1 MVMARRCGANR
12 RHMPAELLPHTAD
25 DAGAQVTLPVDGMTC
40 AACQSHVQR
49 ALRTTP
55 GVNDATVNLMMH
67 SATISYDPRVLTPQA
82 LVEAINETG
91 YQSRLPE
98 PGVDALAEDDARE
111 RSQRAEYHAL
121 LRKSLAGM
129 GAGIAAM
136 VLSMPLMGGGAHGAH
151 GSSDPLQRWVMD
163 AFDPALRAAWPAL
176 YRLDPQILGW
186 LLLAMTVVVMSW
198 AGRHFY
204 VRAWNA
210 LSHRTAD
217 MNVLV
222 AVGTGAAFLYS
233 VTATVAPR
241 VFTDSGASA
250 DVYYEAIIFILS
262 LLLLGNAL
270 EARAK
275 THTMSALRQ
284 LARLQPS
291 TARVRRGDA
300 EVDVPISDVR
310 SGDLVVVRAGER
322 FPVDGR
328 VLNGTGAVDESMLTG
343 ESVPVDKSAGDRV
356 VGATINTS
364 GAFEIQATTVGA
376 QSVLAQV
383 MRLMREAQ
391 ASQAPIQ
398 RLADRIS
405 AVFVPIVIGIAAVT
419 FGVWWFSL
427 ETPSVVRALLPSVA
441 VLIIACPCAMG
452 LAVPTAVMV
461 ATGRGAAAGLLIKG
475 GEPLERLATI
485 DTVVFDKTGTLT
497 LGEPRVIDALPLPG
511 TDPATL
517 LALAAA
523 VERRS
528 EHPLAAAI
536 VRHADEQALP
546 PRAASLFSSVP
557 GRGARATVGLRH
569 VTVGSAAFLRD
580 EGIDAAHLTGLADDA
595 AGRGLT
601 PVLVAIDRRP
611 AGVIALADT
620 LRPNAAAVVQ
630 RLGRLGIRVVMLS
643 GDRAATA
650 AAIGRGAGITEVIAE
665 VLPAGKVA
673 AVKRL
678 QAEGRQ
684 VAMVGDG
691 INDAPALAQADIGM
705 AMASGTDLASDA
717 ADVTLMR
724 SDLGS
729 VPDAIVLARATMR
742 TMKQNLFWALAYN
755 VVGIPVAAGVLY
767 PAFGIL
773 LSPIIASAAMA
784 FSSVS
789 VVSNSLRL
797 RRA

>member
-1 MVMARRCGANR
+1 
-12 RHMPAELLPHTAD
+12 MPAETPHAPVPS
-25 DAGAQVTLPVDGMTC
+25 AQVTLPVEGMTC

-55 GVNDATVNLMMH
+55 GVNEATVNLMMH
-67 SATISYDPRVLTPQA
+67 SATIAYDPRVLSPQA
-82 LVEAINETG
+82 LVDAINDTG
-91 YQSRLPE
+91 YESRLPAPE
-98 PGVDALAEDDARE
+98 VDAVAEDEARE
-111 RSQRAEYHAL
+111 QRQRAEYHAL
-121 LRKSLAGM
+121 LRKSLISM
-129 GAGIAAM
+129 GAGLVAM
-136 VLSMPLMGGGAHGAH
+136 VLSMPLMAGGTHGTH
-151 GSSDPLQRWVMD
+151 GSSDPLQRWVMSTL
-163 AFDPALRAAWPAL
+163 DPALRAAWPAI
-176 YRLDPQILGW
+176 YRLDVR
-186 LLLAMTVVVMSW
+186 LLAWVLLVLTVVVMTW

-204 VRAWNA
+204 VRAWKA
-210 LSHRTAD
+210 LAHRTAD

-241 VFTDSGASA
+241 LFTDSGASA

-275 THTMSALRQ
+275 TRTMSALRQ
-284 LARLQPS
+284 LARLQPA
-291 TARVRRGDA
+291 TARVRRGEA
-300 EVDVPISDVR
+300 EVDVPIQDVR
-310 SGDLVVVRAGER
+310 SGEIVIVRPGER

-328 VLNGTGAVDESMLTG
+328 VLSGAGAVDESMLTG
-343 ESVPVDKSAGDRV
+343 ESVPVDKATGDRV
-356 VGATINTS
+356 VGATINRS
-364 GAFEIQATTVGA
+364 GAFEVQATTVGA

-383 MRLMREAQ
+383 MRLMRAAQ

-405 AVFVPIVIGIAAVT
+405 AVFVPIVIGIALVT
-419 FGVWWFSL
+419 FGVWWIAL
-427 ETPSVVRALLPSVA
+427 EQPSVVRAMLPAVA

-461 ATGRGAAAGLLIKG
+461 ATGRGAAAGVLIKG
-475 GEPLERLATI
+475 GEPLERLATV

-497 LGEPRVIDALPLPG
+497 VGEPRVVQLLPLPHVDG
-511 TDPATL
+511 AL
-517 LALAAA
+517 LLKLAAA

-536 VRHADEQALP
+536 VRRADEEGV
-546 PRAASLFSSVP
+546 ASVTVSMFSSVP
-557 GRGARATVGLRH
+557 GRGARGTVGLRL
-569 VTVGSAAFLRD
+569 VAVGSAAFLQD
-580 EGIDAAHLTGLADDA
+580 EGVDVAALTPLADGSA
-595 AGRGLT
+595 ARGHT
-601 PVLVAIDRRP
+601 PVLVAIDRTP

-620 LRPNAAAVVQ
+620 LRPNAAAVVR
-630 RLGRLGIRVVMLS
+630 RLEQLGLRVVMLS

-650 AAIGRGAGITEVIAE
+650 AAVGRDAGITQVIAE
-665 VLPAGKVA
+665 VLPAGKVE

-678 QAEGRQ
+678 QGEGRQ

-691 INDAPALAQADIGM
+691 INDAPALAQANVGL
-705 AMASGTDLASDA
+705 AMASGTDIASEA

-724 SDLGS
+724 SDLAS
-729 VPDAIVLARATMR
+729 VPEAIALARATMR
-742 TMKQNLFWALAYN
+742 TMKQNLFWALVYN

>member
-1 MVMARRCGANR
+1 M
-12 RHMPAELLPHTAD
+12 
-25 DAGAQVTLPVDGMTC
+25 
-40 AACQSHVQR
+40 
-49 ALRTTP
+49 
-55 GVNDATVNLMMH
+55 
-67 SATISYDPRVLTPQA
+67 
-82 LVEAINETG
+82 
-91 YQSRLPE
+91 
-98 PGVDALAEDDARE
+98 
-111 RSQRAEYHAL
+111 
-121 LRKSLAGM
+121 
-129 GAGIAAM
+129 
-136 VLSMPLMGGGAHGAH
+136 
-151 GSSDPLQRWVMD
+151 
-163 AFDPALRAAWPAL
+163 
-176 YRLDPQILGW
+176 
-186 LLLAMTVVVMSW
+186 
-198 AGRHFY
+198 
-204 VRAWNA
+204 
-210 LSHRTAD
+210 
-217 MNVLV
+217 
-222 AVGTGAAFLYS
+222 
-233 VTATVAPR
+233 APR
-241 VFTDSGASA
+241 VFTNSGASA

-291 TARVRRGDA
+291 TARVRRGEA
-300 EVDVPISDVR
+300 EVDVPIKDVR
-310 SGDLVVVRAGER
+310 SGEIVIVRPGER

-328 VLNGTGAVDESMLTG
+328 VVSGAGAVDESMLTG
-343 ESVPVDKSAGDRV
+343 ESVPVDKTVGDRV

-364 GAFEIQATTVGA
+364 GAFDIQATTVGA

-405 AVFVPIVIGIAAVT
+405 AVFVPIVIGIALVT
-419 FGVWWFSL
+419 FGVWWIAL
-427 ETPSVVRALLPSVA
+427 ETPSVVRALLPAVA

-497 LGEPRVIDALPLPG
+497 VGEPRVVEVLPLPN
-511 TDPATL
+511 TDEATL
-517 LALAAA
+517 LSLAAA

-536 VRHADEQALP
+536 VRHADGQGLP
-546 PRAASLFSSVP
+546 PATMSMFSSVP
-557 GRGARATVGLRH
+557 GRGARANVGLRH
-569 VTVGSAAFLRD
+569 VTVGNAAFLQD
-580 EGIDAAHLTGLADDA
+580 EGIGATHLAALADDA

-620 LRPNAAAVVQ
+620 LRPNAADVVR
-630 RLGRLGIRVVMLS
+630 RLGQLGLRVVMLS

-650 AAIGRGAGITEVIAE
+650 AAIGRDAGITEVIAE
-665 VLPAGKVA
+665 VLPAGKVE

-691 INDAPALAQADIGM
+691 INDAPALAQANVGM
-705 AMASGTDLASDA
+705 AMASGTDIASEA

-742 TMKQNLFWALAYN
+742 TMKQNLFWALVYN

>member
-1 MVMARRCGANR
+1 
-12 RHMPAELLPHTAD
+12 MPAETPHTASPPS
-25 DAGAQVTLPVDGMTC
+25 AQVTLPVEGMTC

-55 GVNDATVNLMMH
+55 GVNEATVNLMMH
-67 SATISYDPRVLTPQA
+67 SATVSYDPRVLSPQT
-82 LVEAINETG
+82 LVDAVNDAG
-91 YQSRLPE
+91 YESRLPQ
-98 PGVDALAEDDARE
+98 PDLDAVAEDEARE
-111 RSQRAEYHAL
+111 QSQLAEYHAL
-121 LRKSLAGM
+121 LRKSLVGM
-129 GAGIAAM
+129 GAGLVAM
-136 VLSMPLMGGGAHGAH
+136 VLSMPLMAGGAHGAH
-151 GSSDPLQRWVMD
+151 GSSDPLQRWAM
-163 AFDPALRAAWPAL
+163 AALDPALRSLWPAL
-176 YRLDPQILGW
+176 YQVDVR
-186 LLLAMTVVVMSW
+186 LLAWVLLGLTVVVMSW

-204 VRAWNA
+204 VRAWKA
-210 LSHRTAD
+210 LAHRTAD

-241 VFTDSGASA
+241 LFTDSGASA

-275 THTMSALRQ
+275 TRTMSALRQ
-284 LARLQPS
+284 LARLQPA

-300 EVDVPISDVR
+300 ELDVPIHEVR
-310 SGDLVVVRAGER
+310 SGEIVIVRPGER
-322 FPVDGR
+322 FPVDGQ
-328 VLNGTGAVDESMLTG
+328 VLSGAGAVDESMLTG
-343 ESVPVDKSAGDRV
+343 ESVPVDKAEGDRV
-356 VGATINTS
+356 VGATINRS
-364 GAFEIQATTVGA
+364 GAFEVQATTVGSH
-376 QSVLAQV
+376 SVLAQV
-383 MRLMREAQ
+383 MRLMRDAQ

-405 AVFVPIVIGIAAVT
+405 AVFVPVVIGTALVT
-419 FGVWWFSL
+419 FAVWWMAL
-427 ETPSVVRALLPSVA
+427 ENPTVVRAMLPAVA

-461 ATGRGAAAGLLIKG
+461 ATGRGAAAGVLIKG
-475 GEPLERLATI
+475 GEPLERLATV

-497 LGEPRVIDALPLPG
+497 MGTPRVVQLLPLSEV
-511 TDPATL
+511 PAPL
-517 LALAAA
+517 LLKLAAA

-536 VRHADEQALP
+536 VRRAEEDDGAAP
-546 PRAASLFSSVP
+546 PAATMFSSVP
-557 GRGARATVGLRH
+557 GRGARGTVGLRH

-580 EGIDAAHLTGLADDA
+580 EGVEVAALVPIADDSA
-595 AGRGLT
+595 ARGHT
-601 PVLVAIDRRP
+601 PVLVAIDRKP

-620 LRPNAAAVVQ
+620 LRPNAAAVVR
-630 RLGRLGIRVVMLS
+630 RLEQLGLGVVMLS

-650 AAIGRGAGITEVIAE
+650 TAVGREAGITQVIAE
-665 VLPAGKVA
+665 VLPAGKVD

-678 QAEGRQ
+678 QGEGRQ

-691 INDAPALAQADIGM
+691 INDAPALAQANVGL
-705 AMASGTDLASDA
+705 AMASGTDIASEA

-724 SDLGS
+724 SDLAG
-729 VPDAIVLARATMR
+729 VPEAIVLARATMR
-742 TMKQNLFWALAYN
+742 TMKQNLFWALVYN

-784 FSSVS
+784 LSSVS

>member
-1 MVMARRCGANR
+1 MSPDTLHDTAG
-12 RHMPAELLPHTAD
+12 PAT
-25 DAGAQVTLPVDGMTC
+25 QVTLPVDGMTC

-49 ALRTTP
+49 ALRATP
-55 GVNDATVNLMMH
+55 GVNEATVNLMMH
-67 SATISYDPRVLTPQA
+67 SATIAFDPRVLTPQA
-82 LVEAINETG
+82 LVDAINETG
-91 YQSRLPE
+91 YESRLPE
-98 PGVDALAEDDARE
+98 PEVDALAEDEARE
-111 RSQRAEYHAL
+111 RSQRAEYHTL
-121 LRKSLAGM
+121 LRKSLISM
-129 GAGIAAM
+129 GAGMAAM
-136 VLSMPLMGGGAHGAH
+136 VLSMPLMSAGAHGAH
-151 GSSDPLQRWVMD
+151 GSSDPLQQWVM
-163 AFDPALRAAWPAL
+163 ATLDPGLRGLWPAL
-176 YRLDPQILGW
+176 YRIDPRVLAW
-186 LLLAMTVVVMSW
+186 LLLAMTVAIMSW

-204 VRAWNA
+204 IRAWKA

-241 VFTDSGASA
+241 VFTDSGAAA

-275 THTMSALRQ
+275 TRTMSALRQ

-291 TARVRRGDA
+291 TARVRRGEVD
-300 EVDVPISDVR
+300 VDVPISDVR
-310 SGDLVVVRAGER
+310 SGEIVIVRPGER

-328 VLNGTGAVDESMLTG
+328 VLSGAGAVDESMLTG
-343 ESVPVDKSAGDRV
+343 ESVPVDKTVGDRV

-364 GAFEIQATTVGA
+364 GSFDVQATTVGA

-383 MRLMREAQ
+383 MRLMRDAQ

-405 AVFVPIVIGIAAVT
+405 AVFVPIVIGIAVVT
-419 FGVWWFSL
+419 FGVWWVSL
-427 ETPSVVRALLPSVA
+427 ETPSVVRALLPAVA

-461 ATGRGAAAGLLIKG
+461 ATGRGAATGILIKG

-497 LGEPRVIDALPLPG
+497 VGEPRVIEVVPLPA
-511 TDPATL
+511 TDQATL
-517 LALAAA
+517 LTLAAA

-536 VRHADEQALP
+536 ARHADGQGIAP
-546 PRAASLFSSVP
+546 AAASMFSTVP
-557 GRGARATVGLRH
+557 GRGARATVGRHH
-569 VTVGSAAFLRD
+569 VTVGSAAFLQD
-580 EGIDAAHLTGLADDA
+580 EGIATTHLAALADGA

-601 PVLVAIDRRP
+601 PVLVAIDRQP

-620 LRPNAAAVVQ
+620 LRPNAAAVVR
-630 RLGRLGIRVVMLS
+630 RLGQLGLRVVMLS

-650 AAIGRGAGITEVIAE
+650 AAIGRDAGIVEVIAE
-665 VLPAGKVA
+665 VLPAGKVD

-678 QAEGRQ
+678 QADGHQ
-684 VAMVGDG
+684 VLMVGDG
-691 INDAPALAQADIGM
+691 INDAPALAQANVGM
-705 AMASGTDLASDA
+705 AMASGTDIASEA

-724 SDLGS
+724 SDLAS
-729 VPDAIVLARATMR
+729 VADAIVLARATMR
-742 TMKQNLFWALAYN
+742 TMKQNLFWALVYN

-784 FSSVS
+784 SSSVS

>member
-1 MVMARRCGANR
+1 
-12 RHMPAELLPHTAD
+12 
-25 DAGAQVTLPVDGMTC
+25 
-40 AACQSHVQR
+40 
-49 ALRTTP
+49 
-55 GVNDATVNLMMH
+55 
-67 SATISYDPRVLTPQA
+67 
-82 LVEAINETG
+82 
-91 YQSRLPE
+91 
-98 PGVDALAEDDARE
+98 
-111 RSQRAEYHAL
+111 
-121 LRKSLAGM
+121 
-129 GAGIAAM
+129 
-136 VLSMPLMGGGAHGAH
+136 
-151 GSSDPLQRWVMD
+151 
-163 AFDPALRAAWPAL
+163 
-176 YRLDPQILGW
+176 
-186 LLLAMTVVVMSW
+186 
-198 AGRHFY
+198 
-204 VRAWNA
+204 
-210 LSHRTAD
+210 
-217 MNVLV
+217 
-222 AVGTGAAFLYS
+222 
-233 VTATVAPR
+233 
-241 VFTDSGASA
+241 
-250 DVYYEAIIFILS
+250 
-262 LLLLGNAL
+262 
-270 EARAK
+270 
-275 THTMSALRQ
+275 
-284 LARLQPS
+284 
-291 TARVRRGDA
+291 
-300 EVDVPISDVR
+300 
-310 SGDLVVVRAGER
+310 
-322 FPVDGR
+322 
-328 VLNGTGAVDESMLTG
+328 MLTG
-343 ESVPVDKSAGDRV
+343 ESVPVDKTVGDRV

-364 GAFEIQATTVGA
+364 GAFDIQATTVGA

-405 AVFVPIVIGIAAVT
+405 AVFVPIVIGIALLT
-419 FGVWWFSL
+419 FGVWWISL
-427 ETPSVVRALLPSVA
+427 ETPSVVRALLPAVA

-497 LGEPRVIDALPLPG
+497 VGEPRVIEVLPLPN
-511 TDPATL
+511 TDETTL
-517 LALAAA
+517 LSLAAA

-536 VRHADEQALP
+536 VRHADGQGLAP
-546 PRAASLFSSVP
+546 AATSMFSSVP

-569 VTVGSAAFLRD
+569 VTVGNAAFLQD
-580 EGIDAAHLTGLADDA
+580 EGIGAAHLTALADDA

-620 LRPNAAAVVQ
+620 LRPNAAAVVR
-630 RLGRLGIRVVMLS
+630 RLGQLGLRVVMLS

-665 VLPAGKVA
+665 VLPAGKVE
-673 AVKRL
+673 AVRRL

-691 INDAPALAQADIGM
+691 INDAPALAQANVGM
-705 AMASGTDLASDA
+705 AMASGTDIASDA

-742 TMKQNLFWALAYN
+742 TMKQNLFWALVYN

>member
-1 MVMARRCGANR
+1 MAADTV
-12 RHMPAELLPHTAD
+12 HDTPAP
-25 DAGAQVTLPVDGMTC
+25 GVQVTLPVEGMTC

-49 ALRTTP
+49 ALRSTP
-55 GVNDATVNLMMH
+55 GVNEATVNLMMH
-67 SATISYDPRVLTPQA
+67 SATISFDPRVLSPQT
-82 LVEAINETG
+82 LVDAINQTG
-91 YQSRLPE
+91 YESRLPE
-98 PGVDALAEDDARE
+98 PEADALAEDEARE
-111 RSQRAEYHAL
+111 RSQRAEYRGL
-121 LRKSLAGM
+121 LRKSLISLGAGM
-129 GAGIAAM
+129 AAM
-136 VLSMPLMGGGAHGAH
+136 VLSMPLMAGGLHGAH

-163 AFDPALRAAWPAL
+163 TLDPALRAVWPAL
-176 YRLDPQILGW
+176 YRIDARLLAW
-186 LLLAMTVVVMSW
+186 LLLAMTVIVMSW

-204 VRAWNA
+204 VRAWKA
-210 LSHRTAD
+210 LAHRTAD

-241 VFTDSGASA
+241 VFTDSGAAA

-275 THTMSALRQ
+275 AHTMSALRQ

-291 TARVRRGDA
+291 TARVKRGEA
-300 EVDVPISDVR
+300 EVDVPIQDVH
-310 SGDLVVVRAGER
+310 SGEIVIVRPGER

-328 VLNGTGAVDESMLTG
+328 VVSGSGAVDESMLTG
-343 ESVPVDKSAGDRV
+343 ESVPVDKTAGDRV
-356 VGATINTS
+356 VGATINKS
-364 GAFEIQATTVGA
+364 GAFEVQATTVGA

-383 MRLMREAQ
+383 MRLMRDAQ

-405 AVFVPIVIGIAAVT
+405 AVFVPIVIGIAVVT
-419 FGVWWFSL
+419 FGVWWVSL
-427 ETPSVVRALLPSVA
+427 ETPSVVRALLPAVA

-461 ATGRGAAAGLLIKG
+461 ATGRGAAAGVLIKG
-475 GEPLERLATI
+475 GEPLERLATV

-497 LGEPRVIDALPLPG
+497 VGEPRVIEVLPMPDA
-511 TDPATL
+511 DEARL
-517 LALAAA
+517 LKLAAA

-536 VRHADEQALP
+536 ARHADSQGLAP
-546 PRAASLFSSVP
+546 VTASMFSTVP

-569 VTVGSAAFLRD
+569 VTVGSAAFLQD
-580 EGIDAAHLTGLADDA
+580 EGIDVSRLSALAEDA
-595 AGRGLT
+595 ARRGLT
-601 PVLVAIDRRP
+601 PVLVAIDRQP

-620 LRPNAAAVVQ
+620 LRPNAAAVVR
-630 RLGRLGIRVVMLS
+630 RLGQLGLRVVMLS
-643 GDRAATA
+643 GDRTATA
-650 AAIGRGAGITEVIAE
+650 AAVGRDAGIAEVIAE
-665 VLPAGKVA
+665 VLPAGKVE
-673 AVKRL
+673 AVKRM
-678 QAEGRQ
+678 QADGRQ

-691 INDAPALAQADIGM
+691 INDAPALAQANVGI
-705 AMASGTDLASDA
+705 AMASGTDIASEA

-724 SDLGS
+724 SDLAS

-742 TMKQNLFWALAYN
+742 TMKQNLFWALVYN
-755 VVGIPVAAGVLY
+755 VIGIPVAAGVLY

>member
-1 MVMARRCGANR
+1 MK
-12 RHMPAELLPHTAD
+12 PKW
-25 DAGAQVTLPVDGMTC
+25 TC
-40 AACQSHVQR
+40 
-49 ALRTTP
+49 P
-55 GVNDATVNLMMH
+55 
-67 SATISYDPRVLTPQA
+67 
-82 LVEAINETG
+82 
-91 YQSRLPE
+91 
-98 PGVDALAEDDARE
+98 
-111 RSQRAEYHAL
+111 
-121 LRKSLAGM
+121 
-129 GAGIAAM
+129 
-136 VLSMPLMGGGAHGAH
+136 
-151 GSSDPLQRWVMD
+151 
-163 AFDPALRAAWPAL
+163 
-176 YRLDPQILGW
+176 
-186 LLLAMTVVVMSW
+186 
-198 AGRHFY
+198 
-204 VRAWNA
+204 
-210 LSHRTAD
+210 
-217 MNVLV
+217 
-222 AVGTGAAFLYS
+222 
-233 VTATVAPR
+233 
-241 VFTDSGASA
+241 SG
-250 DVYYEAIIFILS
+250 
-262 LLLLGNAL
+262 
-270 EARAK
+270 
-275 THTMSALRQ
+275 
-284 LARLQPS
+284 
-291 TARVRRGDA
+291 
-300 EVDVPISDVR
+300 DVR
-310 SGDLVVVRAGER
+310 SGEIVIVRPGER

-328 VLNGTGAVDESMLTG
+328 VVSGAGAVDESMLTG
-343 ESVPVDKSAGDRV
+343 ESVPVDKAVGDRV

-364 GAFEIQATTVGA
+364 GAFDIQATTVGA

-405 AVFVPIVIGIAAVT
+405 AVFVPIVIGIALVT

-427 ETPSVVRALLPSVA
+427 ETPSVVRALLPAVA

-497 LGEPRVIDALPLPG
+497 VGEPRVIEVLPLPN
-511 TDPATL
+511 TDEATL
-517 LALAAA
+517 LSLAAA

-536 VRHADEQALP
+536 VRHADGQGLAP
-546 PRAASLFSSVP
+546 AAASMFSSVP

-569 VTVGSAAFLRD
+569 VTVGNAAFLQD
-580 EGIDAAHLTGLADDA
+580 EGIGATHLTALADDA

-620 LRPNAAAVVQ
+620 LRPNAADVVR
-630 RLGRLGIRVVMLS
+630 RLGQLGLRVVMLS

-650 AAIGRGAGITEVIAE
+650 AAIGRDAGITEVIAE
-665 VLPAGKVA
+665 VLPAGKVE

-691 INDAPALAQADIGM
+691 INDAPALAQANVGM
-705 AMASGTDLASDA
+705 AMASGTDIASEA

-742 TMKQNLFWALAYN
+742 TMKQNLFWALVYN